1 MNRDL
6 ERSRVLWNCL
16 ANPRKDVI
24 RAPNGRH
31 ITDLVVSQSEK
42 RRIFE
47 ESDNCDV
54 ANSSQPAILF
64 FRHCEIESHST
75 LANRQV
81 VFDHGFSGS
90 KSFSFVVPHV
100 FMDGAA
106 VNTLRLADLTPGKS
120 AVVTAISGA
129 GRVASRLME
138 MGFVPGTIVEVLR
151 RAPFGGP
158 VQYRVHGCSV
168 SMRSAEASCV
178 SVETDS
184 LQNRTALR
192 ASSQLELAAG

>member
-1 MNRDL
+1 M
-6 ERSRVLWNCL
+6 L
-16 ANPRKDVI
+16 ANGQ
-24 RAPNGRH
+24 A
-31 ITDLVVSQSEK
+31 
-42 RRIFE
+42 
-47 ESDNCDV
+47 
-54 ANSSQPAILF
+54 
-64 FRHCEIESHST
+64 
-75 LANRQV
+75 
-81 VFDHGFSGS
+81 VFDHGFSGP